1 VSGVSNVVM
10 TVRLRYSK
18 LGKIRFTSHRDIAR
32 VWERVLRRAEVP
44 VALTLGF
51 NPHSRLSFG
60 LALSTGH
67 ESLGEYLDI
76 DLAERMDV
84 DDLIAR
90 LDPVLPVGIH
100 VQGAAEIAP
109 GSPSLQQ
116 AVARCSWRIVI
127 GGLSRVELADRLAAL
142 LAADA
147 LVITRERK
155 GQPVTDD
162 VRPAIVALSL
172 EDLALE
178 DLALGDDDTVSDEHD
193 GTVLLAE
200 LATQTRGL
208 RPSELVGLFGPDARE
223 VRACRLHQWISTDG
237 ALAEPLALEAPATS
251 LRALEGCAS

>member
-116 AVARCSWRIVI
+116 AVARCSWRILI
-127 GGLSRVELADRLAAL
+127 GGLSRDELADRLAAL

-172 EDLALE
+172 
-178 DLALGDDDTVSDEHD
+178 GDDDADPDEHD

-223 VRACRLHQWISTDG
+223 GRACRLHQWISTDG